1 MFSWQLIGLSFAN
14 FDGLWPN
21 VYINIYFQESD
32 GNKSV
37 ISDDP
42 FGENDE
48 EKLKAIAKSFENK
61 YNVRMLD
68 SKLRNTWQMNMTWDD
83 SFNILDELY
92 EYHVHH
98 IFYYSSYL

>member
-1 MFSWQLIGLSFAN
+1 VAKC
-14 FDGLWPN
+14 
-21 VYINIYFQESD
+21 YINIYFQESD

-68 SKLRNTWQMNMTWDD
+68 SKLRNT
-83 SFNILDELY
+83 
-92 EYHVHH
+92 
-98 IFYYSSYL
+98 